1 VNDPTLLELA
11 TIVSSLLLM
20 AVVVGVF
27 RARERTVDARVER
40 LEARV
45 YRLMRHVGVPDPADE
60 LEETRR
66 LAKNNDKRGAITEY
80 RRVAGA
86 SEADAAK
93 VVEGMLPKPAGKK

>member
-11 TIVSSLLLM
+11 TIAI
-20 AVVVGVF
+20 AVLALVAVASTS
-27 RARERTVDARVER
+27 RARERT

-45 YRLMRHVGVPDPADE
+45 QRMEARLYRLMRHSGVPDPADE
-60 LEETRR
+60 LEEARR
-66 LAKNNDKRGAITEY
+66 LAKDNDKRGAITEY
-80 RRVAGA
+80 RRVTGA